1 MQNLLNLLEDNPII
15 GGIKDDKGLEE
26 VLNSECNVVF
36 ILYGNLLTISDIVNK
51 VKNSGKSAFVHVDLL
66 EGTSHKNIVI
76 DYIKEKTRA
85 DGIISTKAHMIHAA
99 RERDLFTV
107 HRFFLVD
114 SMSFYSLEKQISQS
128 KPDCIEIMPGCM
140 PKVLGW
146 VVDLIDVPI
155 IAGGLVCAK
164 DDVMNALK
172 AGATAISTTNT
183 GVWKM

>member
-1 MQNLLNLLEDNPII
+1 MLSVLEENPII

-26 VLNSECNVVF
+26 VLRSDCTIVF
-36 ILYGNLLTISDIVNK
+36 VLYGNLLTISDIVNK
-51 VKNSGKSAFVHVDLL
+51 VKKSGKLAFVHVDLL
-66 EGTSHKNIVI
+66 EGTSHKDIVI
-76 DYIKEKTRA
+76 DYIKEKTKA

-99 RERDLFTV
+99 RQLGLFTV

-114 SMSFYSLEKQISQS
+114 SMSFYSLEKQISHS

-140 PKVLGW
+140 PKVLSW
-146 VVDLIDVPI
+146 VVDLIDIPI

-172 AGATAISTTNT
+172 AGATAISTTNI